1 MRTSLLAVTA
11 GLALAA
17 CAPSRPE
24 VIPAG
29 EALNARLNRT
39 SAGLA
44 VGMSEPGYVA
54 VFTIVPGWGVGM
66 AYPTRTRP
74 SRVGS
79 GWTNLLEGYRTES
92 TPIPGNTR
100 MGYLVLVASRE
111 PLDVE
116 EYIEN
121 TFRLKEALGPES
133 ALGYDREAVEEAIAQ
148 VFGAGRS
155 EDDWEMD
162 IVSVPGY
169 AMGTHVSTPQSRL
182 SGSVQ
187 QVDCASGQRPGGT
200 TPDAVCAPS
209 KPPVRTP
216 RPPVTTPPAT
226 QP

>member
-1 MRTSLLAVTA
+1 MRISLLAATA

-24 VIPAG
+24 VVPDG
-29 EALNARLNRT
+29 DALNARLTRT

-66 AYPTRTRP
+66 VYPTHTRP

-79 GWTNLLEGYRTES
+79 GWTNLLEGYRTETGS
-92 TPIPGNTR
+92 IPGNTR

-111 PLDVE
+111 PLEVG

-121 TFRLKEALGPES
+121 AFRLREVLGPES

-148 VFGAGRS
+148 VFGAGRA
-155 EDDWEMD
+155 EDEWKMD
-162 IVSVPGY
+162 VVSLPSY
-169 AMGTHVSTPQSRL
+169 ALGTYVSTPQTRL
-182 SGSVQ
+182 YGSVK
-187 QVDCASGQRPGGT
+187 QVDCVNGQLPGGAAA
-200 TPDAVCAPS
+200 DAVCAPRRG
-209 KPPVRTP
+209 PPVRRTPAP
-216 RPPVTTPPAT
+216 RP
-226 QP
+226 

>member
-29 EALNARLNRT
+29 ETLNARLDRT

-54 VFTIVPGWGVGM
+54 VFAVVPGWGVGM
-66 AYPTRTRP
+66 VYPTRTRP

-79 GWTNLLEGYRTES
+79 GWTNLLEGYRNETAS
-92 TPIPGNTR
+92 IPGNTR
-100 MGYLVLVASRE
+100 MGYLVLMASRE

-121 TFRLKEALGPES
+121 TFRLKEVLGPES

-148 VFGAGRS
+148 VFGAGRN
-155 EDDWEMD
+155 EEDWEMD
-162 IVSVPGY
+162 IVSVPSY
-169 AMGTHVSTPQSRL
+169 ALGTYVSTAQTRL
-182 SGSVQ
+182 YGSTQ
-187 QVDCASGQRPGGT
+187 QVDCVNGQRPGGAAA
-200 TPDAVCAPS
+200 DAVCAPRRG
-209 KPPVRTP
+209 PPVRRAPAP
-216 RPPVTTPPAT
+216 RP
-226 QP
+226 

>member
-39 SAGLA
+39 SAGLT

-54 VFTIVPGWGVGM
+54 VFSVVPGWGVGM
-66 AYPTRTRP
+66 VYPTRTRP
-74 SRVGS
+74 SRVGR
-79 GWTNLLEGYRTES
+79 GWTNLLEGYRSETA
-92 TPIPGNTR
+92 PAPGNTR

-111 PLDVE
+111 PLEVE

-121 TFRLKEALGPES
+121 AFRLREVLGPES
-133 ALGYDREAVEEAIAQ
+133 ALGYEREAVEEAIAQ

-162 IVSVPGY
+162 LVSVPSY
-169 AMGTHVSTPQSRL
+169 AFGTHESTAQTRL
-182 SGSVQ
+182 YGSVK
-187 QVDCASGQRPGGT
+187 QVDCPNGQPAAGSA
-200 TPDAVCAPS
+200 PDAVCAPRS
-209 KPPVRTP
+209 RPPVR
-216 RPPVTTPPAT
+216 RPPVRRP
-226 QP
+226 